1 MTDLDRSKLAYRPC
15 AGVMVFNRAGRV
27 FVASRVDTPGAW
39 QMPQGGIDK
48 GEAPSDAA
56 LRELREE
63 TGITSVEIV
72 AATEDWVT
80 YDFPDEILRAAGRGK
95 WRGQKQMW
103 FACAFTGEDQEI
115 DVIGASDPEFDAWQW
130 MDLDDV
136 PKRIVP
142 FKRAVYETV
151 IEAFGTTVRAQQ
163 GVG

>member
-15 AGVMVFNRAGRV
+15 AGVLVFNRAGQV

-39 QMPQGGIDK
+39 QMPQGGIDS
-48 GEAPSDAA
+48 GEAPADAA

-80 YDFPDEILRAAGRGK
+80 YDFPDDILRAAGRGK

-103 FACAFTGEDQEI
+103 FACAFSGEDREI

-130 MDLDDV
+130 IELTDV

-142 FKRAVYETV
+142 FKRPVYETV
-151 IEAFGTTVRAQQ
+151 IEAFGTVVRARK
-163 GVG
+163 GFD

>member
-15 AGVMVFNRAGRV
+15 AGVLVFNRSGRV
-27 FVASRVDTPGAW
+27 FVASRADTPGAW

-48 GEAPSDAA
+48 GEAPADAA

-80 YDFPDEILRAAGRGK
+80 YDFPDEILHAAGRGK
-95 WRGQKQMW
+95 WRGQKQLW
-103 FACAFTGEDQEI
+103 FACAFDGEDREI
-115 DVIGASDPEFDAWQW
+115 DVIGAADPEFDAWRW
-130 MDLDDV
+130 IDLEDV
-136 PKRIVP
+136 PKQIVP

-151 IEAFGTTVRAQQ
+151 VETFGTIVRARRSLA
-163 GVG
+163 